1 MQAIIN
7 IADEIAVVSLAG
19 RFPGAADCDALWQAI
34 QDAQELVATYDPGCG
49 PVPAGEGQ
57 VLVPRGAFLE
67 APEQFDRGAFRFT
80 PREASR
86 MDPQQR
92 QCLVLCQAALLGAGY
107 GTGREAGHCGVFVGT
122 RADTWHDLQRLEDHS
137 PSDAMLT
144 LGGRSSDAMATR
156 VAYKLDCTGP
166 AINVA
171 NFCSGSLVAVHLAC
185 ASLRAGE
192 CDLALAGGVCVR
204 YPAHVGYL
212 HHEGGILSRS
222 GRVRAFD
229 QRADGT
235 LFADAAAFVGL
246 RRLADAR
253 RDGNPVLALIKSS
266 AVNNDGLEK
275 AGYSA
280 PNVKAQERVIREAMR
295 RAGVQPE
302 HIGLLEA
309 HGTGTPVGDAVE
321 LRALSRI
328 FEGLPPRSCAL
339 GSVKATLGHADCA
352 SGIVG
357 LIKAIQAVR
366 RGVLPATLNCEQ
378 PCSELRDPSSPF
390 DVSGRSRQWQRTVH
404 ERLAGVS
411 SFGIGG
417 TNAHVIVGGA
427 AGVA

>member
-1 MQAIIN
+1 
-7 IADEIAVVSLAG
+7 
-19 RFPGAADCDALWQAI
+19 R
-34 QDAQELVATYDPGCG
+34 Y
-49 PVPAGEGQ
+49 
-57 VLVPRGAFLE
+57 
-67 APEQFDRGAFRFT
+67 T

-92 QCLVLCQAALLGAGY
+92 QCLVLCQAALHAAGY
-107 GTGREAGHCGVFVGT
+107 RSGREAGHCGVFVGT
-122 RADTWHDLQRLEDHS
+122 RADTWHDQQPQDDRS
-137 PSDAMLT
+137 ASDAMLT

-171 NFCSGSLVAVHLAC
+171 NFCSGSLLAVHLAC

-204 YPAHVGYL
+204 YPAHVGYV

-229 QRADGT
+229 TRADGT

-246 RRLADAR
+246 RRLRDAR
-253 RDGNPVLALIKSS
+253 RDGNPVLAVIKGS

-275 AGYSA
+275 AGYTA
-280 PNVKAQERVIREAMR
+280 PNVKAQERVIREAMQ
-295 RAGVQPE
+295 RAGVLPE
-302 HIGLLEA
+302 QIGLIEA

-328 FEGLPPRSCAL
+328 FEGVAARSCAL

-357 LIKAIQAVR
+357 LVKAIQAVR
-366 RGVLPATLNCEQ
+366 WGVLPATSHCEQ
-378 PCSELRDPSSPF
+378 PCDELLDPASPF
-390 DVSGRSRQWQRTVH
+390 DVSGSSRAWGKAPQ

-417 TNAHVIVGGA
+417 TNVHVVIGGA
-427 AGVA
+427 AQLN

>member
-1 MQAIIN
+1 MNTPIN
-7 IADEIAVVSLAG
+7 STDDIAVVSMAG
-19 RFPGAADCDALWQAI
+19 RFPGAQDCEALWQAI
-34 QDAQELVATYDPGCG
+34 KEGRELIATYHPMQVEDGGELV
-49 PVPAGEGQ
+49 
-57 VLVPRGAFLE
+57 VPRGAFLE
-67 APEQFDRGAFRFT
+67 APEQFDHAFFRYT

-92 QCLVLCQAALLGAGY
+92 QCLMLCHAALQGAGY
-107 GTGREAGHCGVFVGT
+107 RSGREAGHCGVFVGT
-122 RADTWHDLQRLEDHS
+122 RADTWHDEQASYQDRTA
-137 PSDAMLT
+137 SDAMLT

-171 NFCSGSLVAVHLAC
+171 NFCSGSLLAVHLAC
-185 ASLRAGE
+185 ASLRSGE

-204 YPAHVGYL
+204 YPAHVGYVP
-212 HHEGGILSRS
+212 HDGGILSRS

-229 QRADGT
+229 VRADGT

-246 RRLADAR
+246 RRWQDAV
-253 RDGNPVLALIKSS
+253 RDGSPVLALIKGS
-266 AVNNDGLEK
+266 AVNNDGVEK
-275 AGYSA
+275 AGYTA
-280 PNVKAQERVIREAMR
+280 PNVKAQEQVIREAMR
-295 RAGVQPE
+295 RADVRPE
-302 HIGLLEA
+302 QLGLIEA

-328 FEGLPPRSCAL
+328 FEGVAPGSCAL

-366 RGVLPATLNCEQ
+366 WGVLPPTVNCEH
-378 PCSELRDPSSPF
+378 PCAELLDPLSPF
-390 DVSGRSRQWQRTVH
+390 DVNGRSRVWSRAVQA
-404 ERLAGVS
+404 RLAGVS

-417 TNAHVIVGGA
+417 TNVHVVVGGA
-427 AGVA
+427 SASGQ